1 MRPLQALVSEEQ
13 GFKRFSGYT
22 MPITMARILLL
33 FALMFVAP
41 RIAVRHANQAGE
53 PAHPVSARESRW
65 ALAAAYDVPL
75 AVTVLFAA
83 YFTWPRPR
91 Q

>member
-1 MRPLQALVSEEQ
+1 MPLYSFQNFTEYNLPV
-13 GFKRFSGYT
+13 
-22 MPITMARILLL
+22 TMARIFLL

-41 RIAVRHANQAGE
+41 RIAVRNANQAKVGTE
-53 PAHPVSARESRW
+53 APAHPVAARESRW
-65 ALAAAYDVPL
+65 ALAASYGVPL

-91 Q
+91 H

>member
-1 MRPLQALVSEEQ
+1 
-13 GFKRFSGYT
+13 
-22 MPITMARILLL
+22 MPFTMARILLL

-41 RIAVRHANQAGE
+41 RIAVRHTNQAKVGTE
-53 PAHPVSARESRW
+53 APAHPVAKESRW
-65 ALAAAYDVPL
+65 SLAASCGVPL

-91 Q
+91 H